1 MINIAID
8 GPIGAGKST
17 VARQAAAKLG
27 YIYTDT
33 GALYRAI
40 GLYCARNN
48 ITDYPSALPHVSL
61 QMGMTEEGQ
70 RVFLNGEDVSEAIRE
85 PSISMMASKVS
96 ALPEIRAFLL
106 DLQRDIAR
114 RQDVVMDG
122 RDIGTVVLPN
132 ADVKIFLFASPE
144 IRAKRRFDELRA
156 KGKDV
161 TFEEVL
167 SDLNTRDY
175 NDSHRALAPLKPAD
189 DAVMLDTS
197 GLTFDEVVDAVVDT
211 VKSKIAQE

>member
-17 VARQAAAKLG
+17 VARHAAAKLG

-40 GLYCARNN
+40 GLFCARNN
-48 ITDYPSALPHVSL
+48 ITDYPAALPQISL
-61 QMGMTEEGQ
+61 RLDMTDEGQ
-70 RVFLNGEDVSEAIRE
+70 RVYLNNEDVSDAIRE
-85 PSISMMASKVS
+85 PAISMMASKVS

-106 DLQRDIAR
+106 DLQRDIALR
-114 RQDVVMDG
+114 HNVVMDG

-132 ADVKIFLFASPE
+132 AQVKIFLTAAPE
-144 IRAKRRFDELRA
+144 IRARRRFDELRA

-161 TFEEVL
+161 SFDDVL
-167 SDLNTRDY
+167 SDLITRDH
-175 NDSHRALAPLKPAD
+175 NDAHRAIAPLKPAE
-189 DAVMLDTS
+189 DAVILDTG
-197 GLTFDEVVDAVVDT
+197 GLTFDEVVSAVVDI
-211 VKSKIAQE
+211 VQRKINQN